1 MRDLATPRASGPP
14 STWPISSVAVLCVAS
29 AVSAWLGHVQWEP
42 GFGEA
47 ALAVTAVT
55 IAVLLV
61 AMVRLAI
68 LDWRAEK
75 QSRRAWTAIAGIA
88 ELATPPPLEALE
100 RSSGD
105 PYAPAPHN
113 PALSRILRAHRHVVP
128 VSLAEPVPSIPS
140 ADAGAE
146 PLRSVP
152 QSAPLSAAA
161 LLPASHPADNGGAD
175 AASAHGDAAER
186 DEILKE
192 VGQSFHSAAPAP
204 AATKVLRQLGPRLA
218 TQVRRVANAAWP
230 GSYRAVRV
238 LGVPVEIVSDIVVGQ
253 GDKGPSDGGN
263 SPRTRFNGGT
273 AQEGTAGIVGSATPV
288 RSGPH
293 RDLAN
298 SHDPTTAAEA
308 RRKIVALAEALA
320 RQAAREDDAAENAK
334 ERSRSPQDTPAEEL
348 PSGDAKDDMS

>member
-1 MRDLATPRASGPP
+1 
-14 STWPISSVAVLCVAS
+14 VAS

-47 ALAVTAVT
+47 ALAVAAVT

-88 ELATPPPLEALE
+88 ELATPPPLEAVE

-113 PALSRILRAHRHVVP
+113 PALWRMLRAHRHAVP
-128 VSLAEPVPSIPS
+128 LRLAEPVSSVPRTDDG
-140 ADAGAE
+140 ADPQRCA
-146 PLRSVP
+146 P
-152 QSAPLSAAA
+152 QSALLSPAA
-161 LLPASHPADNGGAD
+161 LLPASHPADNRDDDAVSVSSGA
-175 AASAHGDAAER
+175 GER
-186 DEILKE
+186 YEMRTE
-192 VGQSFHSAAPAP
+192 GQSFHSAAPAP
-204 AATKVLRQLGPRLA
+204 AATKVPRQLGPRVA

-238 LGVPVEIVSDIVVGQ
+238 FGVPVEIVSDIVVGQ

-263 SPRTRFNGGT
+263 PPRTRFNGGT
-273 AQEGTAGIVGSATPV
+273 AQESTAGIVGSATPV
-288 RSGPH
+288 RSGRH

-320 RQAAREDDAAENAK
+320 RQAAREDDAADNAK
-334 ERSRSPQDTPAEEL
+334 ERSRSPQDVPAEES

>member
-1 MRDLATPRASGPP
+1 
-14 STWPISSVAVLCVAS
+14 VAS
-29 AVSAWLGHVQWEP
+29 AVSAWLGHVQLEP
-42 GFGEA
+42 GLGEA
-47 ALAVTAVT
+47 ALAVAAVT
-55 IAVLLV
+55 INVLLV

-100 RSSGD
+100 GSSGD

-113 PALSRILRAHRHVVP
+113 PALWHMLRAHRHVVP
-128 VSLAEPVPSIPS
+128 VSHTEPVPIIPS

-146 PLRSVP
+146 PLRSAP
-152 QSAPLSAAA
+152 QSAPLSPAA

-175 AASAHGDAAER
+175 AASAHRDAAER

-204 AATKVLRQLGPRLA
+204 AATKVLRQLGPRVA

-273 AQEGTAGIVGSATPV
+273 AQEGHRWHCWLGHASTKRTTPGLGQQPGPDNRSRGTTQDR
-288 RSGPH
+288 RSG
-293 RDLAN
+293 RG
-298 SHDPTTAAEA
+298 
-308 RRKIVALAEALA
+308 LA

-348 PSGDAKDDMS
+348 PSGDAKDDVS